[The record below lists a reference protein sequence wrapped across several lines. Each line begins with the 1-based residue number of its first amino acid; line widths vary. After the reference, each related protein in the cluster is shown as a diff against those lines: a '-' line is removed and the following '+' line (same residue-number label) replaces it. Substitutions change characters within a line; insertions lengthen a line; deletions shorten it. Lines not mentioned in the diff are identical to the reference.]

1 MKLLQTQNIR
11 SGLEKQKGGEFM
23 KTLEVDKQIKRTYLR
38 KKQLLEQMEE
48 LYLSKKEHVPD
59 ELRKDAIKVWL
70 GLRDYVDMAEDF
82 FKLF

>member
-1 MKLLQTQNIR
+1 
-11 SGLEKQKGGEFM
+11 
-23 KTLEVDKQIKRTYLR
+23 
-38 KKQLLEQMEE
+38 MEE